1 MNICSNCKSLY
12 RNKIRRDKGN
22 FSNYDE
28 KINVGSHTNIVLLS
42 PERLKQ
48 MIKNKSHRR
57 KVLTKR
63 LRSTKIK
70 PDNLKDE
77 VEAKVNEG

>member
-28 KINVGSHTNIVLLS
+28 KIKVGSHTNIVLLS

-63 LRSTKIK
+63 LRSTKL
-70 PDNLKDE
+70 NLTASKM
-77 VEAKVNEG
+77 KLKLK

>member
-28 KINVGSHTNIVLLS
+28 KIKVGSHTNIVLLS

-63 LRSTKIK
+63 LRSTKL
-70 PDNLKDE
+70 NLTTSKM
-77 VEAKVNEG
+77 KLKLK